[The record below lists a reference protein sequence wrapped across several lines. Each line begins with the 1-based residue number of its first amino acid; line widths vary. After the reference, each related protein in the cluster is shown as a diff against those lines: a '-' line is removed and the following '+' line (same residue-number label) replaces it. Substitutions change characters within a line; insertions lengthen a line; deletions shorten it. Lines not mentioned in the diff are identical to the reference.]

1 MEITLEKIELVKD
14 RTGVTYKE
22 AKEALEKADG
32 NVVDAIIAIEETID
46 EKSAKKIGAQGEELI
61 AKMKE
66 TVKKG
71 NVSRLMVTKD
81 DEVLINIPLNV
92 GLLGTVFAP
101 WGMIA
106 GTVAAFG
113 FKCKIEFVKDDGSVI
128 DITAKATDMYE
139 DAKDKGTEIY
149 TDLKEKAPGV
159 YEDLKEKSG
168 EAFEKAKDAAKDV
181 KEKLSKE
188 VEDLDIECINLCD
201 KDCESCEEPCEDR
214 CDDCKFDEYHPCEA
228 DDLDDV
234 SEDAVEEIIEEIKE
248 EK

>member
-22 AKEALEKADG
+22 AKDALEAADG

-66 TVKKG
+66 TVKRG
-71 NVSRLMVTKD
+71 NVSKILVTKD
-81 DEVLINIPLNV
+81 DETLINIPLNV
-92 GLLGTVFAP
+92 GLLGTVVAP

-106 GTVAAFG
+106 ATVAAFG
-113 FKCKIEFVKDDGSVI
+113 FKCKIEFVKDDGSIV
-128 DITAKATDMYE
+128 DITAKASDMYE
-139 DAKDKGTEIY
+139 DAKEKGTEIY
-149 TDLKEKAPGV
+149 ADIKEKAPGV
-159 YEDLKEKSG
+159 YEDIKEKSG

-181 KEKLSKE
+181 KEKIKKE
-188 VEDLDIECINLCD
+188 TEDIDIECINLCD

-214 CDDCKFDEYHPCEA
+214 CDDCKFDEYHPCEII
-228 DDLDDV
+228 DDI
-234 SEDAVEEIIEEIKE
+234 EDAVEEIIEEVKE